1 MASTRNRNTLG
12 NYRLEQRWNQH
23 QFEWNTYTNGPYGH
37 ATDARMPG
45 VGFTGGC
52 QFPPNL
58 MSDNPWEIESF
69 LFGIGLTN
77 LPEMDQAESLSKVQG
92 NYPVLSP
99 QLKVLEEAQ
108 VYQPPNTI
116 YMPYPLST
124 PARPF
129 FMR

>member
-1 MASTRNRNTLG
+1 M
-12 NYRLEQRWNQH
+12 
-23 QFEWNTYTNGPYGH
+23 P
-37 ATDARMPG
+37 RMH
-45 VGFTGGC
+45 VC
-52 QFPPNL
+52 QELDLRVDVNSHRIL
-58 MSDNPWEIESF
+58 CRTIHGKLNPF